1 MNALKPREWWWKITT
16 APPLYELQKKGN
28 GLFKGLKIHV
38 RIETDTYTFQGA
50 FQKRAY
56 RKMDVLNITPYQI
69 ILRKSRLHLLSFH
82 LPKIIFSKRLAG
94 RRPYYS
100 TKILMQLLV
109 KDKQDPSL
117 GQGADISCLYRH
129 FPAECYSATG
139 MYLEAIQLLVEAFYD
154 NNMSPEKRMYQAWF
168 AKTFRG
174 RLQRTSAKISDFQ
187 TTPLPLSG
195 CVRISK
201 TTPPSPDVRVQ
212 IFQFLFLLIK
222 TKFIA
227 Q

>member
-1 MNALKPREWWWKITT
+1 MALER
-16 APPLYELQKKGN
+16 YG
-28 GLFKGLKIHV
+28 H
-38 RIETDTYTFQGA
+38 TYTFQGA

-56 RKMDVLNITPYQI
+56 RKIDVLNITPYQI

-117 GQGADISCLYRH
+117 GQGADIRCFYRH

-139 MYLEAIQLLVEAFYD
+139 MYLEAIQLLMEAFYD

-168 AKTFRG
+168 AKTFIVIWM
-174 RLQRTSAKISDFQ
+174 RTCHLPDCLYLNKLFRMLSAVRWTVAIFSNSDEFLV
-187 TTPLPLSG
+187 P
-195 CVRISK
+195 
-201 TTPPSPDVRVQ
+201 
-212 IFQFLFLLIK
+212 QFF
-222 TKFIA
+222 TSDCCPCCEQAFA
-227 Q
+227 FVSYNFCPMET